1 MEQNQFEGL
10 EELEQEPVKE
20 VVDER
25 KEYEK
30 LLLAEAN
37 RECYEKAVNLVNCGC
52 FNKKQ
57 EPTMDFSKY
66 TTIPNKKKYKGLYT
80 LYQDKETL
88 DLLFVCP
95 LVENNK
101 GDVDEDKSMA
111 PYAYDVLYIET
122 MDYETYKAVLHAAK
136 NNLSSKINVL
146 YRASFVCFFVLLA
159 FALYY
164 IIYTMIISAAGGFF
178 SAFAQAC
185 YGAGAYL
192 VGAVLML
199 PLLVI
204 TSIKYK
210 KYKDQ
215 Q

>member
-52 FNKKQ
+52 FNQKQ

-101 GDVDEDKSMA
+101 GDDSAKQDIK
-111 PYAYDVLYIET
+111 PYGYDVVELELMDDKTYQEVIKAANNTLHPVARNLYVTSWIL
-122 MDYETYKAVLHAAK
+122 YVLE
-136 NNLSSKINVL
+136 IV
-146 YRASFVCFFVLLA
+146 VFVLLFFYALIVSIDGGAKGQA
-159 FALYY
+159 FFQALNYAEGPLAG
-164 IIYTMIISAAGGFF
+164 IVISTPI
-178 SAFAQAC
+178 
-185 YGAGAYL
+185 L
-192 VGAVLML
+192 VLAK
-199 PLLVI
+199 
-204 TSIKYK
+204 IKYD
-210 KYKDQ
+210 KYKNQ
-215 Q
+215 